1 MSNKVENNENIQN
14 SVEFTEC
21 QIFEKIKEDL
31 SPIQENLAEKKITVD
46 EAKSE
51 LKKINDWLQWVNIE
65 QQDKKEIWKAFEKLT
80 KLERNIDEKTLKEEV
95 NEIIKILETLT
106 KKDLANLKQNVQKT
120 KNISTHERPIEVQQ
134 WIQKSSNNLDITIDK
149 ASEDKNPFAR
159 LIGKIMKWLNS

>member
-1 MSNKVENNENIQN
+1 MPGKEWEQPKNYVEL
-14 SVEFTEC
+14 TEG

-95 NEIIKILETLT
+95 NEIINLLETLT
-106 KKDLANLKQNVQKT
+106 KKDLANLN
-120 KNISTHERPIEVQQ
+120 REVQQ
-134 WIQKSSNNLDITIDK
+134 NNKQRRIPSERKPRVQEWIYMAANNIEKIAKNWDSNIVADLASK
-149 ASEDKNPFAR
+149 AIAR
-159 LIGKIMKWLNS
+159 CLS

>member
-1 MSNKVENNENIQN
+1 MPGKEWEQPKNYVEL
-14 SVEFTEC
+14 TEG

-95 NEIIKILETLT
+95 NEIINLLETLT
-106 KKDLANLKQNVQKT
+106 KKDLANLN
-120 KNISTHERPIEVQQ
+120 REVQQ
-134 WIQKSSNNLDITIDK
+134 DNKQRRIPSERKPGVQEWIYMAANNIEKIAKNWDSNIVADLASK
-149 ASEDKNPFAR
+149 AIAR
-159 LIGKIMKWLNS
+159 CLS